1 MKEFWSY
8 WKCFREHYFCG
19 FPNLCCWKALE
30 TDIQATLMDRGWSPL
45 FYGFPKPKAL
55 SVFLSY
61 GPPGNSLNFGFLPSH
76 FSNSISSMVHRGSSR
91 PAILGNW
98 WGEDRQFSSDL
109 ASSLGWGRAAQADVD
124 SSLWWED
131 PGGELTQE
139 QKLIR
144 ACSLGVNAYG
154 STQVGL
160 HLAGHGIRHFISLK

>member
-61 GPPGNSLNFGFLPSH
+61 GPPPGTPWILVSCLL
-76 FSNSISSMVHRGSSR
+76 ISQTRSPPWFTEEV
-91 PAILGNW
+91 PAQQYLEID
-98 WGEDRQFSSDL
+98 E
-109 ASSLGWGRAAQADVD
+109 VKTD
-124 SSLWWED
+124 SFRVTWHPLSAEEGQHKLMWI
-131 PGGELTQE
+131 PVYGGKTQE
-139 QKLIR
+139 VSWPRSKNWTEHVPWEWMPTALPRLVFILQGM
-144 ACSLGVNAYG
+144 ALG
-154 STQVGL
+154 
-160 HLAGHGIRHFISLK
+160 IS